1 VVTLHKQRL
10 VYYSVRVIWGAEGAL
25 QQNLGKD
32 LAQNKTS
39 MITPTFEEALH
50 AGASCFNRGA
60 FFEAHEAWE
69 VRWLMETGDT
79 KRFLHGLIQI
89 AAGFVK
95 LNIKEWPSADGLF
108 HEAQEKLEGFPATIY
123 GVELEPLLEAVA
135 RCQGEV
141 RLILRGVFDS
151 FDLSQI
157 PQLELTE

>member
-1 VVTLHKQRL
+1 
-10 VYYSVRVIWGAEGAL
+10 
-25 QQNLGKD
+25 
-32 LAQNKTS
+32 
-39 MITPTFEEALH
+39 M
-50 AGASCFNRGA
+50 

-69 VRWLMETGDT
+69 ERWLLEVGDA

-95 LNIKEWPSADGLF
+95 INIKEWPSADGLF
-108 HEAQEKLEGFPATIY
+108 QEAQTKLEDFPSSSY
-123 GVELEPLLEAVA
+123 GVELEPLLDAVA

-157 PQLELTE
+157 PQLELTG